1 MVIHRMK
8 VIHICRFIRDWRKVI
23 YL

>member
-8 VIHICRFIRDWRKVI
+8 VIHICCFIRDWRKVI
-23 YL
+23 